1 MMTTTY
7 ELDTNGDPIDAVQD
21 FLAVIWQ
28 EAGLHTMLVPAESSS
43 DKPGIPVLI
52 DEPNDL
58 TRVNPFIPVMS
69 LNAARKIPALKSS
82 EHGRN
87 MAALLRP
94 CEMRALIEM
103 VKHDSF
109 TIDDLLTISTDC
121 LGTFPESDFSWRAD
135 RKGSAS
141 NFSQETLQFARQGGI
156 MAYRYRS
163 ACQLCQQPD
172 AASADINIGIIGLP
186 VRRSILINAKDKA
199 AAEKYQLAKHTSRP
213 AGDRLIEM
221 HSSMLA
227 KLAER
232 HVRTQERVLKG
243 LGDIIPTDIDDL
255 IQQFKSCGDCSA
267 CLDNCPICETAY
279 PHRGVDGNYLYRD
292 MVRWLISCA
301 GCGMCE
307 QACPNHQPLSAIF
320 NHLRQQ
326 LAAEYAYQPGI
337 SLSDPLPV
345 H

>member
-7 ELDTNGDPIDAVQD
+7 ELDTNGDPIDALQD
-21 FLAVIWQ
+21 FLGAIWQ
-28 EAGLHTMLVPAESSS
+28 ETGLHTMLVPAESSS
-43 DKPGIPVLI
+43 DTPGIPVLI
-52 DEPNDL
+52 DKPEDL
-58 TRVNPFIPVMS
+58 TKVNPFKPVMS
-69 LNAARKIPALKSS
+69 LNAARQIPALQSA
-82 EHGRN
+82 EPGRN
-87 MAALLRP
+87 MAALLKP

-109 TIDDLLTISTDC
+109 SIDNLVTISADC

-141 NFSQETLQFARQGGI
+141 NLSQETLQFARQGGI

-172 AASADINIGIIGLP
+172 AASADINIGVIGLP
-186 VRRSILINAKDKA
+186 VRKSILINAKNKA
-199 AAEKYQLAKHTSRP
+199 SAEKYQLVKHTSRP
-213 AGDRLIEM
+213 ASDRLIEM

-232 HVRTQERVLKG
+232 RVRTKERVLQG
-243 LGDIIPTDIDDL
+243 LGDVLPVDVDEL
-255 IQQFKSCGDCSA
+255 ILQFKSCGDCSA

-279 PHRGVDGNYLYRD
+279 PQRGADGNYIHD
-292 MVRWLISCA
+292 DIVSWLISCA

-326 LAAEYAYQPGI
+326 LAAEYAYQPGL

>member
-7 ELDTNGDPIDAVQD
+7 ELDTNGDPIDALQG
-21 FLAVIWQ
+21 FLGAVWQ
-28 EAGLHTMLVPAESSS
+28 EAGLQTMLVPAESSS
-43 DKPGIPVLI
+43 HKPGIPVLI

-58 TRVNPFIPVMS
+58 TKVNPFKPVMS
-69 LNAARKIPALKSS
+69 LNAARQIPALKSAKQGS
-82 EHGRN
+82 T

-109 TIDDLLTISTDC
+109 TIDDLVTISSDC

-135 RKGSAS
+135 RKGSAA
-141 NFSQETLQFARQGGI
+141 NLSQETLQFARQGGL

-172 AASADINIGIIGLP
+172 AVSADINIGVIGLP
-186 VRRSILINAKDKA
+186 VRKSILINAKDKA
-199 AAEKYQLAKHTSRP
+199 SAERYQLVKHTSRP
-213 AGDRLIEM
+213 ASDRLIEM
-221 HSSMLA
+221 HSTMLA

-232 HVRTQERVLKG
+232 RVRTQERVLLG
-243 LGDIIPTDIDDL
+243 LGDVLPADVDEL
-255 IQQFKSCGDCSA
+255 ILQLKSCGDCSE
-267 CLDNCPICETAY
+267 CLNNCPICETAY
-279 PHRGVDGNYLYRD
+279 PQRGTDGDYIHQD
-292 MVRWLISCA
+292 IVSWLISCA

-307 QACPNHQPLSAIF
+307 QACPNHQPLAAIF
-320 NHLRQQ
+320 KHLRQQ
-326 LAAEYAYQPGI
+326 LAAEYDYQPGL